1 MFSLD
6 SAEITALQQRVIDAR
21 NFVWIT
27 GKERDSPFAS
37 YNFGFWSDGGSFTGN
52 VVDALTGSTVSRSFA
67 GGGLVSVGS
76 IPRTSDLAVR
86 RVDVVLSAID
96 ADAENAFRTYNI
108 RQAPIQIYRGIF
120 TPGTFTLVAAAKPV
134 FVGFVDEAPVITPAE
149 GGAAK
154 VTLRCVSH
162 TVELTRKNPA
172 VRSHESQQA
181 RDPGDDFYKDV
192 GTVGDWEVPWGQER
206 KVSKGDSPFG
216 IRVGSFG

>member
-6 SAEITALQQRVIDAR
+6 SAEITALQQPVIDAR

-27 GKERDSPFAS
+27 ARERESPFAA
-37 YNFGFWSDGGSFTGN
+37 YNFGFWSDGGPFTGN
-52 VVDALTGSTVSRSFA
+52 VKDALTGSTVSRSFA

-86 RVDVVLSAID
+86 RVEVVLSAID
-96 ADAENAFRTYNI
+96 SDAEAAFRTYSI
-108 RQAPIQIYRGIF
+108 RQAPIQIYRGLF
-120 TPGTFTLVAAAKPV
+120 TPGTFNLVAPAKPA
-134 FVGFVDEAPVITPAE
+134 FLGFVDEAPVITPAE
-149 GGAAK
+149 GGAAR

-181 RDPGDDFYKDV
+181 RAPGDDCYKDV
-192 GTVGDWEVPWGQER
+192 GTVGDWEVPWGEAR
-206 KVSKGDSPFG
+206 KTTKSGEVFG
-216 IRVGSFG
+216 LRVGSFG

>member
-6 SAEITALQQRVIDAR
+6 SAEITALQQPVIDSR

-27 GKERDSPFAS
+27 GKERESPFAS

-52 VVDALTGSTVSRSFA
+52 VVDGLTGSTVSRSFA

-86 RVDVVLSAID
+86 RVEVVLSAID

-172 VRSHESQQA
+172 VRSHESQILRSATDNFYQDTA
-181 RDPGDDFYKDV
+181 TAGDR
-192 GTVGDWEVPWGQER
+192 EVPWGAER
-206 KVSKGDSPFG
+206 KLSKGGDVFG
-216 IRVGSFG
+216 IRAGST